1 MESSTEEM
9 MEKLAFDRYQ
19 VLSGSDDWYKKTSI
33 EFFDELTPEYDIVV
47 ESSFGAMFM
56 NSPHVN
62 LHDKTVSIASFMI
75 PYGEGDYP
83 VFSFEDGNC
92 ILLEYDSIATV
103 KLVIDKAQQDADIER
118 MLYRTVLPEYVDFK
132 HCPDCDV
139 IPVKTG
145 YEEKDTSDSNTYWS
159 ISCPSCHFRTE
170 PKDIETAEWFWNM
183 MCDVRK
189 N

>member
-19 VLSGSDDWYKKTSI
+19 VLSGSDSWYKKTSI
-33 EFFDELTPEYDIVV
+33 EFFDELTSEYDIVV
-47 ESSFGAMFM
+47 ESSFGATFI
-56 NSPHVN
+56 NSPHAN
-62 LHDKTVSIASFMI
+62 LHNKTVSIASFMM

-83 VFSFEDGNC
+83 IFSFEDGNC
-92 ILLEYDSIATV
+92 ILLEYDAITNV
-103 KLVIDKAQQDADIER
+103 KLVIDKVQQDADIER
-118 MLYRTVLPEYVDFK
+118 MLYRTVLPEYVDLK

-159 ISCPSCHFRTE
+159 MSCPSCHFRTE
-170 PKDIETAEWFWNM
+170 PKDIKTAKWFWNM